1 MNRELNSQT
10 KIVTFALA
18 TFALV
23 IFASAASYGVSEN
36 NSDSK
41 PVAVSSSSA
50 GPTLNQ
56 SARTSNSQN
65 NSSSAISKV
74 IGVANIGLGAV
85 HLSKFTTTCA
95 TLAGCVYSEL
105 FQGILHL
112 AMGAQSFQQA
122 GANSAAAGDAALTG
136 IDTSAWNNPF
146 GNPNAPNA
154 NSNLLDPKID
164 PATDRALA
172 NVVNTKKF
180 NDIKSQLLST
190 GIGGVRID
198 PKSGKIIDTKT
209 GKVYDPAKLTDAK
222 GMADAG
228 FSKGDSSAALSAAGQ
243 IEKAAMKKL
252 GLSAEGI
259 GAATAENGTIDGGS
273 ASING
278 GAMSGGSADAG
289 GMSGGRRGIAS
300 SGGVGVK
307 IPSNQIAGLSKNFNG
322 ERIGVS
328 AENIFNMMARRYKT
342 KEKQNSFFDPSELV
356 KMPQ

>member
-1 MNRELNSQT
+1 MRKNLNEQL
-10 KIVTFALA
+10 KLVTFSLVL
-18 TFALV
+18 FAGAV
-23 IFASAASYGVSEN
+23 SYGTSEN

-50 GPTLNQ
+50 SPTMNQ
-56 SARTSNSQN
+56 SAGSSNSQN
-65 NSSSAISKV
+65 NAAASLSKI
-74 IGVANIGLGAV
+74 IGAAHIGLGA
-85 HLSKFTTTCA
+85 SQIAAGSSA
-95 TLAGCVYSEL
+95 TPFGTALVM
-105 FQGILHL
+105 QGIINVGMGGL
-112 AMGAQSFQQA
+112 AFMQA
-122 GANSAAAGDAALTG
+122 SANSGAAGSAAMTG
-136 IDTSAWNNPF
+136 LDTSAWNNPF
-146 GNPNAPNA
+146 GNPNMPSTA
-154 NSNLLDPKID
+154 NLLDPKVDITKDPTIAGHID
-164 PATDRALA
+164 P
-172 NVVNTKKF
+172 KKL

-209 GKVYDPAKLTDAK
+209 GKSYDMKQM
-222 GMADAG
+222 GSADQMEKAG
-228 FSKGDSSAALSAAGQ
+228 FSGSDISAAMNSAGQ

-259 GAATAENGTIDGGS
+259 GTATAENGTIDGGS
-273 ASING
+273 AGVNG
-278 GAMSGGSADAG
+278 GAMSGGSADAN

-300 SGGVGVK
+300 SGGAGVK